1 MLVIAAFILPQ
12 YVGALPIFF
21 GGVNSTVVTRL
32 IRPGLG
38 SKLFDVRLEPALLC
52 CVRALSV
59 VPRLA
64 AEGGRASSVTCLLG
78 CWRRRGPAEAVLAVS
93 VGKLLDTI
101 GVVED
106 DWGSYSGSFGEL
118 NGESLTGGSS
128 WVSGGK
134 ETRRGSDIVG

>member
-32 IRPGLG
+32 IKPGLG
-38 SKLFDVRLEPALLC
+38 SKLFDVRLEPALLR

-59 VPRLA
+59 VSRLV
-64 AEGGRASSVTCLLG
+64 AEGGLASSVTCLLG
-78 CWRRRGPAEAVLAVS
+78 CWRRRGPAEAELVVS

-101 GVVED
+101 GVED
-106 DWGSYSGSFGEL
+106 DWRSYSGSFGEL
-118 NGESLTGGSS
+118 NGESASGGSS
-128 WVSGGK
+128 WRVSGGK
-134 ETRRGSDIVG
+134 ETRRGGDIVS